1 MISLKQQLEKFANM
15 PHHTEEELN
24 LAFKQLA
31 PYFLYSGCFLIEGK
45 KLYLDD
51 IEFYYH
57 DEDEGGIKDPIMYHT
72 NEHEGKE
79 LPYFELGRLNLHVS
93 GVDVTFENPHEHYR
107 ASFLIRGFHMEGKP
121 YDPHSTHI
129 YDEMLYMGVPL
140 GKAIEIEWIEED
152 VPDKDSYTKEGITR
166 LNVAE
171 YKCENGQYVKEN
183 GKYVKVEY
191 KDGKY
196 SKEEYLKKDFDSKQY
211 FRYSGKI
218 FKQCQRKW
226 RFKKERIVYNNH
238 IQII

>member
-1 MISLKQQLEKFANM
+1 MNTLKQKLEEFAEW
-15 PHHTEEELN
+15 PHNTEDELTN
-24 LAFKQLA
+24 AFEKLA
-31 PYFLYSGCFLIEGK
+31 PYFLYGGCFLIEGK

-72 NEHEGKE
+72 NEHERKE

-93 GVDVTFENPHEHYR
+93 GVDVTFENPQKHYR

-152 VPDKDSYTKEGITR
+152 VPDKNNYKPIGISR

-171 YKCENGQYVKEN
+171 YNKYEN
-183 GKYVKVEY
+183 GKYVKIEY

-226 RFKKERIVYNNH
+226 RFKKERIVYEDH